1 MSHYVSKNKKFGEWE
16 VRGTMGNVV
25 ASFKKETHA
34 RIWAACLNGESSIV
48 KNSPYVKDSEKDET
62 IV

>member
-25 ASFKKETHA
+25 ASFKKENHA
-34 RIWAACLNGESSIV
+34 RVWARCLNGESYISDN
-48 KNSPYVKDSEKDET
+48 KPYEKKDADLE
-62 IV
+62 